1 MAKAPYDKKTAEK
14 LLSQGKITQK
24 QFDKICNMQSF
35 ADGGVV
41 QPEASGIN
49 FNWRG
54 TGGFD
59 PNAPKTVIDPTA
71 TSGIVPPEMRPA
83 PAPPPVQ
90 PAPEI
95 VNTSASVNPAPQEY
109 AVQQVP
115 QVQPSPY
122 DMGVFDMF
130 NKPFD
135 MQKSAVKKEYEAG
148 AKAAAEEA
156 GYLKTAT
163 EENDRMI
170 KDNQAKQLKD
180 QANME
185 GKLAEIQGMKV
196 DPNRYWASKST
207 GEKILAGIALF
218 LGAAGSGGNKAAAV
232 IQDAINKDIKLQEG
246 DIENKFGLYK
256 QAYAATKDAAAARE
270 GTRLAMLNGTQMKLA
285 EIMSRYKDPMMK
297 AKGEQLMAAI
307 EGQKQAAQIN
317 LAAQIQKSQA
327 SPFGDD
333 KQMAR
338 YVPGQGM
345 AYTPDDAKQLKE
357 AQETKDAFDRKIQ
370 EMIDLRK
377 EYGGEVMNRVA
388 VDRGKQ
394 LSKDLLLA
402 YKNMAKLG
410 VLSQADED
418 IINAIIPSDP
428 LAFQFSPGGD
438 SILNRLEKFKTDVQ
452 KDYQSKLQNRIVGYK
467 RPEEGL
473 GAQQGWTNGGAKT
486 VNTKAGK

>member
-1 MAKAPYDKKTAEK
+1 MAKAPYDSKTAEK
-14 LLSQGKITQK
+14 LLKQGKITQK
-24 QFDKICNMQSF
+24 QFDKICGMQSF

-41 QPEASGIN
+41 QPDAQ
-49 FNWRG
+49 F
-54 TGGFD
+54 
-59 PNAPKTVIDPTA
+59 NAPVDAGFTPSFGADEPGWMRNQVRQEFAQQPPA
-71 TSGIVPPEMRPA
+71 T
-83 PAPPPVQ
+83 PVQ
-90 PAPEI
+90 TAAPMAQNVAQI
-95 VNTSASVNPAPQEY
+95 NPVPQEY

-115 QVQPSPY
+115 QQQPSPY

-156 GYLKTAT
+156 GYLRTAA

-170 KDNQAKQLKD
+170 KDNQARQLKD
-180 QANME
+180 QANLE
-185 GKLAEIQGMKV
+185 GKLAEVQAMKV
-196 DPNRYWASKST
+196 DPNRYWANKST
-207 GEKILAGIALF
+207 GEKIMAGIALF

-256 QAYAATKDAAAARE
+256 QAYAATKDANAARE
-270 GTRLAMLNGTQMKLA
+270 ATRLAMLNGTQLKVA
-285 EIMSRYKDPMMK
+285 EVMSRYKDPMMR

-317 LAAQIQKSQA
+317 LAAQINKSQM

-345 AYTPDDAKQLKE
+345 AYTSDDAKQLKE
-357 AQETKDAFDRKIQ
+357 AQETKDGFDRKIQ

-377 EYGGEVMNRVA
+377 EYGGEVVNRVA

-428 LAFQFSPGGD
+428 LAFQFTPGGD
-438 SILNRLEKFKTDVQ
+438 SILNRLEKFKGDVQ
-452 KDYQSKLQNRIVGYK
+452 KDYESKLKQRIVGYQ
-467 RPEEGL
+467 PPAAGL
-473 GAQQGWTNGGAKT
+473 GAQEGWTTNKGKVT
-486 VNTKAGK
+486 QTKASK

>member
-1 MAKAPYDKKTAEK
+1 MAKAPYDSKTAEK
-14 LLSQGKITQK
+14 LLKNGKITQK
-24 QFDKICNMQSF
+24 QFEKIASLQSF

-41 QPEASGIN
+41 QPNAQFDIPLNTN
-49 FNWRG
+49 FSPSLGSDEPGWAR
-54 TGGFD
+54 TQVRQQF
-59 PNAPKTVIDPTA
+59 A
-71 TSGIVPPEMRPA
+71 EQ
-83 PAPPPVQ
+83 PPVTAVQ
-90 PAPEI
+90 TAAPMAQN
-95 VNTSASVNPAPQEY
+95 VAQVPPQEY
-109 AVQQVP
+109 AQQVTPQQP
-115 QVQPSPY
+115 QVSPY
-122 DMGVFDMF
+122 DMGVFDAF
-130 NKPFD
+130 NKPFE
-135 MQKSAVKKEYEAG
+135 MQKSALKKEYEAG

-156 GYLKTAT
+156 GYLRTAA
-163 EENDRMI
+163 EENDRML
-170 KDNQAKQLKD
+170 KENAAKQLQD
-180 QANME
+180 QANLDA
-185 GKLAEIQGMKV
+185 KLSEVQNMKV
-196 DPNRYWASKST
+196 DQNRFWAGKST

-218 LGAAGSGGNKAAAV
+218 LGASGSGGNKAAAV

-270 GTRLAMLNGTQMKLA
+270 ATRLAMLNGTQLKIA
-285 EIMSRYKDPMMK
+285 EVMSRYKDPMMR
-297 AKGEQLMAAI
+297 AKGEQLMAAV

-327 SPFGDD
+327 FPFGDD

-357 AQETKDAFDRKIQ
+357 AQETKDSFDRKIQ

-377 EYGGEVMNRVA
+377 EYGGEVVNRVA

-418 IINAIIPSDP
+418 IINAIIPKDP
-428 LAFQFSPGGD
+428 LAFQFTPGGD
-438 SILNRLEKFKTDVQ
+438 SILNRLEKLKGDVG
-452 KDYQSKLQNRIVGYK
+452 KDYESRLKNRIIGYTP
-467 RPEEGL
+467 PEQGL
-473 GAQQGWTNGGAKT
+473 GAQQGWTTNKGKVT
-486 VNTKAGK
+486 QTKAGK

>member
-1 MAKAPYDKKTAEK
+1 MAKAPYDKSTAEK
-14 LLSQGKITQK
+14 LLKKGQISKK
-24 QFDKICNMQSF
+24 QYDSIVNMQSF

-41 QPEASGIN
+41 QPEA
-49 FNWRG
+49 
-54 TGGFD
+54 GF
-59 PNAPKTVIDPTA
+59 NAPVDAGFMPSGADEPGWLRRQQQQMFQAQPPA
-71 TSGIVPPEMRPA
+71 T
-83 PAPPPVQ
+83 PVQ
-90 PAPEI
+90 TAQPSA
-95 VNTSASVNPAPQEY
+95 VNVAAIPQQPQEY
-109 AVQQVP
+109 AQQVAPP
-115 QVQPSPY
+115 QPAQSPY
-122 DMGVFDMF
+122 EMGMLDMF

-135 MQKSAVKKEYEAG
+135 MQKAAVKKEYEAG

-163 EENDRMI
+163 EENERMI
-170 KDNQAKQLKD
+170 RENAATQAKERADLD
-180 QANME
+180 
-185 GKLAEIQGMKV
+185 GKLAEIQNMKV
-196 DPNRYWASKST
+196 DQGRFWAGKST

-218 LGAAGSGGNKAAAV
+218 LGAAGSGGNKAATV

-270 GTRLAMLNGTQMKLA
+270 ATRLAMLNGTQLKIA
-285 EIMSRYKDPMMK
+285 EVMSRYKDPMMR
-297 AKGEQLMAAI
+297 AKGDQLMAAI

-317 LAAQIQKSQA
+317 LAAQIQKSQM

-357 AQETKDAFDRKIQ
+357 AQESKDSFDRKIQ

-428 LAFQFSPGGD
+428 LAFQFTPGGD
-438 SILNRLEKFKTDVQ
+438 SILNRLEKFKGDVSA
-452 KDYQSKLQNRIVGYK
+452 DYQSKLKNRIIGYQT
-467 RPEEGL
+467 PEAGL
-473 GAQQGWTNGGAKT
+473 GAQQGWTTGGAKT
-486 VNTKAGK
+486 VKTKAGK